1 VTGDGLTIAA
11 EPFDSPTATAL
22 LARLMADLDAR
33 YAADGPGNG
42 DNPEIAGAWAV
53 QADQVV
59 APQGAFVVAWLG
71 GEAVA
76 CGALRR
82 MLVGPPDVGEIKR
95 MYVTPQARRRG
106 VSRALLAHLEGE
118 ARALGYRRLQ
128 LETGF
133 RQPEAIRL
141 YETAGY
147 HRIPTYGQYKG
158 DELSICFAKD
168 LVVAQDAVADR
179 S

>member
-1 VTGDGLTIAA
+1 VTGDGLTITA

-22 LARLMADLDAR
+22 LSDLMADLEAR
-33 YAADGPGNG
+33 YAADGPGDG
-42 DNPEIAGAWAV
+42 DDPEIAGAWAV
-53 QADQVV
+53 RAEQVV
-59 APQGAFVVAWLG
+59 APNGAFVVAWLG
-71 GEAVA
+71 GEAVG

-82 MLVGPPDVGEIKR
+82 ILVDLPDVGEIKR
-95 MYVTPQARRRG
+95 MYVAPQARRRG
-106 VSRALLAHLEGE
+106 VSRALLVHLE
-118 ARALGYRRLQ
+118 ATAAALGYRRLQ

-133 RQPEAIRL
+133 RQPEAVRL

-147 HRIPTYGQYKG
+147 HRIPPYGQYKG

-168 LVVAQDAVADR
+168 LVADR